1 MVDLLLARP
10 SPCDRWPLTIHGLC
24 YGHYVVFAA
33 AGAFS
38 AGIEVEIDVL
48 TGKGV
53 LHQPWSAFAYTVP
66 IALFLLG
73 TWVLAIRSC
82 ADRVVNV
89 AVPVAALL
97 VLIDPLFPL
106 PIALTALI
114 LAVLV
119 GILVWRGPVGVEE

>member
-1 MVDLLLARP
+1 MVY
-10 SPCDRWPLTIHGLC
+10 G